1 MAEITQ
7 MVNLHPNSS
16 STSKGKILYP
26 ILWLLS
32 NALIW
37 GATYAYLKYRPVT
50 YTSKWSI
57 NVPAAASTTN
67 VSVPEIGQAVSSNDS
82 PYKSFADPRE
92 SYKFLAESD
101 EILELAAKQVNMD
114 VEKFNRPRVKIIDN
128 TTLMKLDMKGK
139 TPKQAL
145 QKARAVNIVL
155 QRTLNKLRLQETS
168 QQDENL
174 ETAIKGDE
182 KKLQAA
188 KQQLF
193 NFKVRSPLS
202 SESQLHELSTNL
214 EGLRRQRAETFAEL
228 KQTTAKVEQLSKN
241 LGLSPQ
247 EAADALTLQSDRV
260 FQQYLVNFSQ
270 KSSELSNLSAK
281 LLPTN
286 PIFIT
291 KQEEQQ
297 ASYVQLLRQGQSLLG
312 RPVSSTTL
320 KQIVVNGSGSAEL
333 SSQRTNLFQE
343 LISLQVKQQGV
354 KAQAQEL
361 EQQIAQL
368 ESRLNIL
375 SQQGSRLGSLER
387 DVKIAEAVFSSNSTK
402 LNLSRSDVSISY
414 PRISI
419 VTPPS
424 LAKEPDGPKP
434 ILVMLGSGI
443 CSFFLTTGLIAQ
455 LIRNRKFK
463 QVNTNPVTNGSS
475 SSNNGSGHYIHKRR
489 KSKTPLPKN

>member
-7 MVNLHPNSS
+7 MVNLHQNSNS
-16 STSKGKILYP
+16 KSKGKILYP
-26 ILWLLS
+26 LLWLLS
-32 NALIW
+32 NGLIW
-37 GATYAYLKYRPVT
+37 GATYAYLKYRPTT

-57 NVPAAASTTN
+57 NVPAAVSTTN
-67 VSVPEIGQAVSSNDS
+67 VNVPEIGQAFSSNDS

-92 SYKFLAESD
+92 NYKFLIESD
-101 EILELAAKQVNMD
+101 EMLELAAKQVNMD
-114 VEKFNRPRVKIIDN
+114 VEKFNRPRVKIVDN
-128 TTLMKLDMKGK
+128 TTLMRLDMKGK

-155 QRTLNKLRLQETS
+155 ERTLNRLRLQES
-168 QQDENL
+168 NQQDQGL

-182 KKLQAA
+182 KKLRAA

-193 NFKVRSPLS
+193 NFKVKSPLS
-202 SESQLHELSTNL
+202 SGNQLRDLSTNL
-214 EGLRRQRAETFAEL
+214 EGLRRGRAETVAEL
-228 KQTTAKVEQLSKN
+228 KQTTAKVEQLSRN

-247 EAADALTLQSDRV
+247 EAADALILQSDRL
-260 FQQYLVNFSQ
+260 FQQYLANFSQ

-281 LLPTN
+281 LLPGN

-291 KQEEQQ
+291 KLEEQE
-297 ASYVQLLRQGQSLLG
+297 ASRAQLLQQGQLLLG

-320 KQIVVNGSGSAEL
+320 KQIVVNGGGSSEL
-333 SSQRTNLFQE
+333 TSQRTNLFQE
-343 LISLQVKQQGV
+343 LISLQVKQRGV
-354 KAQAQEL
+354 LAQAQEL

-368 ESRLNIL
+368 ETRLNVL
-375 SQQGSRLGSLER
+375 SQQESRLGSLER

-424 LAKEPDGPKP
+424 LAKEPDGPQP
-434 ILVMLGSGI
+434 ILVILGSGI
-443 CSFFLTTGLIAQ
+443 CSFFLTTGFIAQ
-455 LIRNRKFK
+455 LIRNRKFQ
-463 QVNTNPVTNGSS
+463 QVSPLPVSHNS
-475 SSNNGSGHYIHKRR
+475 SSNNGSGNYIHKRR
-489 KSKTPLPKN
+489 KSKTALPKN